1 MSMHHKVTKKKQ
13 ELYQKPW
20 TTKDILDKCNQKDFI
35 LKKIAKENDP
45 KIILTLKKEFKVL
58 CNEITLEKRNSK
70 KDHYNHFFEKNKQKS
85 SETWKGIR
93 IRC

>member
-1 MSMHHKVTKKKQ
+1 M
-13 ELYQKPW
+13 
-20 TTKDILDKCNQKDFI
+20 
-35 LKKIAKENDP
+35 KKIAKENDP

-93 IRC
+93 ILVNINNTIEMLVCLANNCFKCTFR